1 MWRGGLTRMGGQGG
15 VMLAVNIEGE
25 IVTQLGK
32 KLEGGAIR

>member
-1 MWRGGLTRMGGQGG
+1 VEGRVDEDGRARGWMF
-15 VMLAVNIEGE
+15 AVNIEGE